1 MRVLCGFVPATSSQW
16 YTSLFHLCTTR
27 DSFPVRVLMGILHVI
42 LSQFQVLLKVTICP
56 LQVCVCV
63 LHVTWPPLHVL
74 NMSVRVLPVIL
85 SSLHLPVTYI
95 PIPWLCCTWLS
106 QLLLFLQQF
115 SAKWPRVSLNIKGVN
130 FSPVTNVYKTIRP
143 TGWLYLL
150 LKEAYH
156 KLPRK
161 PKDEN

>member
-1 MRVLCGFVPATSSQW
+1 MVLSLLRPQW

-42 LSQFQVLLKVTICP
+42 LSL
-56 LQVCVCV
+56 LQVYWRWLYACYKCVCV

-74 NMSVRVLPVIL
+74 NICPCAYCPWFCPRYTSL
-85 SSLHLPVTYI
+85 SPISLFPDCAAHDLVNY
-95 PIPWLCCTWLS
+95 CCFYNNS
-106 QLLLFLQQF
+106 PRND
-115 SAKWPRVSLNIKGVN
+115 PRVSLNIKGVN
-130 FSPVTNVYKTIRP
+130 FSPVINVHKTIRP